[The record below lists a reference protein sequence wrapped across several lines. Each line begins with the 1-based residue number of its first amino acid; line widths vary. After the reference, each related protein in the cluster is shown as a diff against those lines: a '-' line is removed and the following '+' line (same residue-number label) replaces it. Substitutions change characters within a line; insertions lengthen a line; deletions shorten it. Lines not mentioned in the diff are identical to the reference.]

1 MESSHITETENTRQ
15 SKQIWRGIAPH
26 GRKSTPPPPS
36 FFTRGANNKFV
47 LKDIEG
53 HFHDLPLDEILH
65 RTSLDD
71 ARSSDESLGPS
82 VFTASPSYK
91 SSFAQ
96 TPITSLKSLYA
107 HSRLDSPS
115 LSGSSS
121 QQGNLIVP
129 QTRLPDP
136 VARRRDSGSVYSTE
150 DASIEARG
158 YTVVATQTSPRTSIL
173 KHNDITPTP
182 KVEID
187 SESQNLDE
195 YLRKYGQ
202 RKVTRHKWIM
212 TGFLVSVN
220 FMFIFAS
227 WWWPRYY
234 YVYIPFISFPL
245 VLNCIMI
252 ASIICFTLK
261 NLIVAEKIIEPDHV
275 ETLVMIMPCYNETL
289 EECTKSLDS
298 LVNQVGIGN
307 HKRGIMVICDGRVRG
322 PGMEKTTAQYL
333 KEDIFV
339 GKIHSEKISR
349 AYRAW
354 DGQAMDVDVSWGY
367 YKGVPFYCIIKEQN
381 QGKRDSL
388 IVVRS
393 FLYKFN
399 IRDTNPSTIFSSR
412 FLLSMTDWLT
422 QEVRVNEVDHLIGM
436 DADTVFQDKCIS
448 ELLKES
454 KYPNTVGVC
463 GYVAVDFS
471 GGNWNLWSIYQNA
484 EYTIAQGLRRLHQ
497 SIATKKVSCLP
508 GCCQLLKI
516 CDMTCGDKVLIE
528 QFGYY
533 PRPLDGMIKRIRAT
547 ASEDRNHICQLLTTF
562 PEAQTRQALRARAYT
577 DVPHSW
583 SVFLSQRRRWTL
595 GATSNDLLLFT
606 ARHCQW
612 WERILAFSNVLTWSL
627 NVFVIAS
634 IGCMIVAFMHQPWWI
649 IMAFAGIMI
658 IPFVYYIIMAI
669 WLPESM
675 LERFQYLFGLF
686 IFVVLGPFLN
696 IAVMVFAVFNMD
708 SFGWGK
714 TRKVVAETP
723 EEQAQEKQNIED
735 TGTGSNS
742 LQETSGSDRREEVAT
757 SVAVRKPAVVYVPP
771 ATQQM

>member
-1 MESSHITETENTRQ
+1 MAAFHVPETGTTKTTGTSVRSPTQQEK
-15 SKQIWRGIAPH
+15 SYPH
-26 GRKSTPPPPS
+26 LPS
-36 FFTRGANNKFV
+36 FFTKGSNNRYV
-47 LKDIEG
+47 LKDNEG
-53 HFHDLPLDEILH
+53 HFHDVTLGDILEK
-65 RTSLDD
+65 TSQDD
-71 ARSSDESLGPS
+71 ARSSDESIGPS
-82 VFTASPSYK
+82 LFTASLSYK

-96 TPITSLKSLYA
+96 TSVSQFSSNPPTKPS
-107 HSRLDSPS
+107 SPS
-115 LSGSSS
+115 PGESSH
-121 QQGNLIVP
+121 QRDLIIP
-129 QTRLPDP
+129 HPRLPDP
-136 VARRRDSGSVYSTE
+136 VARRRDSGSVYSVE
-150 DASIEARG
+150 DVSAHAVD
-158 YTVVATQTSPRTSIL
+158 YTATATQTSPRNSIL
-173 KHNDITPTP
+173 KDNAATAP

-202 RKVTRHKWIM
+202 RKVTRQKYIM
-212 TGFLVSVN
+212 TAFLISVN

-261 NLIVAEKIIEPDHV
+261 NLISAEKMTEPDHL
-275 ETLVMIMPCYNETL
+275 EDLIMIMPCYNETL

-298 LVNQVGIGN
+298 LVNQVGINN

-322 PGMEKTTAQYL
+322 PRMEKTTAQYL
-333 KEDIFV
+333 NEDIFV
-339 GKIHSEKISR
+339 EQLHREKITR

-354 DGQAMDVDVSWGY
+354 DGQAMDVEISWGY
-367 YKGVPFYCIIKEQN
+367 YKGIPFYCIVKEQN

-388 IVVRS
+388 IVIRS

-399 IRDTNPSTIFSSR
+399 IRNTNPTTIFSSQ

-422 QEVRVNEVDHLIGM
+422 QEVKVNQVDHLIGM
-436 DADTVFQDKCIS
+436 DADTVFDKACIS

-463 GYVAVDFS
+463 GYVAVDFKD
-471 GGNWNLWSIYQNA
+471 GNWNLWSIYQNA

-516 CDMTCGDKVLIE
+516 CDMTCGDKVLVE
-528 QFGYY
+528 LFGYY
-533 PRPLDGMIKRIRAT
+533 PRPLDGMITRIRAT

-595 GATSNDLLLFT
+595 GATSNDLLLTT

-612 WERILAFSNVLTWSL
+612 WERILAFSNVLTWCL

-658 IPFVYYIIMAI
+658 VPLIYYVIMAV
-669 WLPESM
+669 WLPQSK

-714 TRKVVAETP
+714 TRKVITETP
-723 EEQAQEKQNIED
+723 EDQVQEKQRLE
-735 TGTGSNS
+735 GSSSGPNS
-742 LQETSGSDRREEVAT
+742 PQLNSESSQADETTVGVTVRRPT
-757 SVAVRKPAVVYVPP
+757 VVYVPP
-771 ATQQM
+771 VAQLR

>member
-1 MESSHITETENTRQ
+1 MATFHVSEADTTKRTSPS
-15 SKQIWRGIAPH
+15 WRSPTQQE
-26 GRKSTPPPPS
+26 KSYPPLPS
-36 FFTRGANNKFV
+36 FFTKGSNNKYV
-47 LKDIEG
+47 HKDNEG
-53 HFHDLPLDEILH
+53 HFHDVSLGDILE
-65 RTSLDD
+65 RTSQDD
-71 ARSSDESLGPS
+71 ARSSDDSIDPSL
-82 VFTASPSYK
+82 FTSSLSYK

-96 TPITSLKSLYA
+96 TSVSQFSSNPPTKPN
-107 HSRLDSPS
+107 SPS
-115 LSGSSS
+115 LGESSR
-121 QQGNLIVP
+121 QRDLIIP
-129 QTRLPDP
+129 GPRLPDP
-136 VARRRDSGSVYSTE
+136 VARRRDSGSVSSVE
-150 DASIEARG
+150 DASVQAVD
-158 YTVVATQTSPRTSIL
+158 YTATATQTSPRNSIL
-173 KHNDITPTP
+173 KESTASAPR
-182 KVEID
+182 VEID

-202 RKVTRHKWIM
+202 RKVTRQKHIM
-212 TGFLVSVN
+212 TAFLISVN

-261 NLIVAEKIIEPDHV
+261 NLISAEKIIEPGHLED
-275 ETLVMIMPCYNETL
+275 LIMIMPCYNETL

-298 LVNQVGIGN
+298 LVDQVGIDN

-333 KEDIFV
+333 NEDIFV
-339 GKIHSEKISR
+339 EQLHREKITR

-354 DGQAMDVDVSWGY
+354 DGQAMDVEISWGY
-367 YKGVPFYCIIKEQN
+367 YKGVPFYCIVKEQN

-388 IVVRS
+388 IVIRS

-399 IRDTNPSTIFSSR
+399 IRNTNPTTIFSSQ

-422 QEVRVNEVDHLIGM
+422 QEVKVNQVDHLIGM
-436 DADTVFQDKCIS
+436 DADTVFDKVCIS

-463 GYVAVDFS
+463 GYVAVDFKD
-471 GGNWNLWSIYQNA
+471 GNWNLWSIYQNA

-516 CDMTCGDKVLIE
+516 CDMTCGDKVLVE
-528 QFGYY
+528 LFGYY
-533 PRPLDGMIKRIRAT
+533 PRPLDGMITRIRAT

-595 GATSNDLLLFT
+595 GATSNDLLLTT

-612 WERILAFSNVLTWSL
+612 WERILAFSNVLTWCL

-634 IGCMIVAFMHQPWWI
+634 IGCMIVTFMHQPWWI

-658 IPFVYYIIMAI
+658 VPLIYYVIMAV
-669 WLPESM
+669 WLPQSM
-675 LERFQYLFGLF
+675 LERFQYLLGLF

-714 TRKVVAETP
+714 TRKVIAETA
-723 EEQAQEKQNIED
+723 EDQVQEKQRLE
-735 TGTGSNS
+735 GSSSGSNS
-742 LQETSGSDRREEVAT
+742 PQLNSGNSQVDETAAGVTVRRPT
-757 SVAVRKPAVVYVPP
+757 VVYVPP
-771 ATQQM
+771 VTQLR

>member
-1 MESSHITETENTRQ
+1 MANLHVTEADTAKRTSTSWRSPAQQEKSH
-15 SKQIWRGIAPH
+15 
-26 GRKSTPPPPS
+26 PPLPS
-36 FFTRGANNKFV
+36 FFTKGSNNKYV
-47 LKDIEG
+47 LKDNDG
-53 HFHDLPLDEILH
+53 HFHDVSLGDILE
-65 RTSLDD
+65 RTSQDD
-71 ARSSDESLGPS
+71 ARSSDESIGPS
-82 VFTASPSYK
+82 LFTSSLSYK

-96 TPITSLKSLYA
+96 TSVSQFSSNPPTKPS
-107 HSRLDSPS
+107 SPS
-115 LSGSSS
+115 IGESSHQRDLVLPS
-121 QQGNLIVP
+121 P
-129 QTRLPDP
+129 RLPDP
-136 VARRRDSGSVYSTE
+136 VARRRDSESLYSVE
-150 DASIEARG
+150 DVSVQAID
-158 YTVVATQTSPRTSIL
+158 YTATATQTSPRNSIL
-173 KHNDITPTP
+173 KENAVSAP

-202 RKVTRHKWIM
+202 RKVTRQKHIM
-212 TGFLVSVN
+212 TAFLISVN

-261 NLIVAEKIIEPDHV
+261 NLISAEKIIEPDHL
-275 ETLVMIMPCYNETL
+275 EDLIMIMPCYNKTL

-298 LVNQVGIGN
+298 LVDQVSIDN
-307 HKRGIMVICDGRVRG
+307 HKRGIIVICDGRVRG

-333 KEDIFV
+333 NEDIFV
-339 GKIHSEKISR
+339 EQLHREKIAR

-354 DGQAMDVDVSWGY
+354 DGQAMDVEISWGY
-367 YKGVPFYCIIKEQN
+367 YKGVPFYCIVKEQN

-393 FLYKFN
+393 FLYKFK
-399 IRDTNPSTIFSSR
+399 IRNTNPTTIFSSQ

-422 QEVRVNEVDHLIGM
+422 QEVKVNQVDHLIGM
-436 DADTVFQDKCIS
+436 DADTIFDKVCIS

-463 GYVAVDFS
+463 GYVAVDFKD
-471 GGNWNLWSIYQNA
+471 GNWNLWSIYQNA

-516 CDMTCGDKVLIE
+516 CDMTCGDKVLVE
-528 QFGYY
+528 LFGYY
-533 PRPLDGMIKRIRAT
+533 PRPLDGMITRIRAT

-595 GATSNDLLLFT
+595 GATSNDLLLTT

-612 WERILAFSNVLTWSL
+612 WERILAFSNVLTWCL

-658 IPFVYYIIMAI
+658 VPLIYYVIMAV
-669 WLPESM
+669 WLPQSM

-714 TRKVVAETP
+714 TRKVITETP
-723 EEQAQEKQNIED
+723 EDQVQEKQRLE
-735 TGTGSNS
+735 GSSSGSNS
-742 LQETSGSDRREEVAT
+742 SQLNSGGSQVDETAAGVTVRRPT
-757 SVAVRKPAVVYVPP
+757 VVYVPP
-771 ATQQM
+771 VAQLR

>member
-1 MESSHITETENTRQ
+1 MEDSHIAEPVHTRKG
-15 SKQIWRGIAPH
+15 KQPWQGPVLDS
-26 GRKSTPPPPS
+26 GKSTPPPPS

-47 LKDIEG
+47 LKDIDG
-53 HFHDLPLDEILH
+53 HFHDLPLGEILQ
-65 RTSLDD
+65 RTSQDD

-96 TPITSLKSLYA
+96 TPITSLNSFYP
-107 HSRLDSPS
+107 HSKPSSPS

-121 QQGNLIVP
+121 HQGHLIVP
-129 QTRLPDP
+129 RTRLPDP
-136 VARRRDSGSVYSTE
+136 VARRRDSGSVYSIE
-150 DASIEARG
+150 DISIEAPR
-158 YTVVATQTSPRTSIL
+158 VAAATTQTSRRNSVL
-173 KHNDITPTP
+173 GHNATDPTP

-195 YLRKYGQ
+195 YLK
-202 RKVTRHKWIM
+202 
-212 TGFLVSVN
+212 N

-234 YVYIPFISFPL
+234 YIYIPFISFPL

-261 NLIVAEKIIEPDHV
+261 NLIIAEKIIEPDHV
-275 ETLVMIMPCYNETL
+275 ENLVMIMPCYNETL

-298 LVNQVGIGN
+298 LVNQVGIDH

-339 GKIHSEKISR
+339 EKLHSEKIRR

-399 IRDTNPSTIFSSR
+399 VRNTNPTTIFSSR
-412 FLLSMTDWLT
+412 FLFSMTDWLT
-422 QEVRVNEVDHLIGM
+422 QEVKINEVDHLIGM
-436 DADTVFQDKCIS
+436 DADTIFASNCIT

-612 WERILAFSNVLTWSL
+612 WERVLAFSNVLTWSL

-658 IPFVYYIIMAI
+658 VPLIYYVIMAV

-675 LERFQYLFGLF
+675 LERFQYLLGLF

-714 TRKVVAETP
+714 TRKVIAETP
-723 EEQAQEKQNIED
+723 EEQAQEKQMIGEPAS
-735 TGTGSNS
+735 GSNS
-742 LQETSGSDRREEVAT
+742 SQGNYGGDQREDLAT
-757 SVAVRKPAVVYVPP
+757 GVMVRKPAVVYVPP
-771 ATQQM
+771 TTQQL

>member
-1 MESSHITETENTRQ
+1 MATFHVSEADTTKRTSPS
-15 SKQIWRGIAPH
+15 WRSPTQQE
-26 GRKSTPPPPS
+26 KSYPPLPS
-36 FFTRGANNKFV
+36 FFTKGSNNKYV
-47 LKDIEG
+47 HKDNEG
-53 HFHDLPLDEILH
+53 HFHDVSLGDILEI
-65 RTSLDD
+65 TSQDD
-71 ARSSDESLGPS
+71 ARSSDDSIDPSL
-82 VFTASPSYK
+82 FTSSLSYK

-96 TPITSLKSLYA
+96 TSVSQFSSNPPTKPN
-107 HSRLDSPS
+107 SPS
-115 LSGSSS
+115 LGESSR
-121 QQGNLIVP
+121 QRDLIIP
-129 QTRLPDP
+129 GPRLPDP
-136 VARRRDSGSVYSTE
+136 VARRRDSGSVSSVE
-150 DASIEARG
+150 DASVQAVD
-158 YTVVATQTSPRTSIL
+158 YTATATQTSPRNSIL
-173 KHNDITPTP
+173 KESTASAPR
-182 KVEID
+182 VEID

-202 RKVTRHKWIM
+202 RKVTRQKHIM
-212 TGFLVSVN
+212 TAFLISVN

-261 NLIVAEKIIEPDHV
+261 NLISAEKIIEPGHLED
-275 ETLVMIMPCYNETL
+275 LIMIMPCYNETL

-298 LVNQVGIGN
+298 LVDQVGIDN

-333 KEDIFV
+333 NEDIFV
-339 GKIHSEKISR
+339 EQLHREKITR

-354 DGQAMDVDVSWGY
+354 DGQAMDVEISWGY
-367 YKGVPFYCIIKEQN
+367 YKGVPFYCIVKEQN

-388 IVVRS
+388 IVIRS

-399 IRDTNPSTIFSSR
+399 IRNTNPTTIFSSQ

-422 QEVRVNEVDHLIGM
+422 QEVKVNQVDHLIGM
-436 DADTVFQDKCIS
+436 DADTVFDKVCIS

-463 GYVAVDFS
+463 GYVAVDFKD
-471 GGNWNLWSIYQNA
+471 GNWNLWSIYQNA

-516 CDMTCGDKVLIE
+516 CDMTCGDKVLVE
-528 QFGYY
+528 LFGYY
-533 PRPLDGMIKRIRAT
+533 PRPLDGMITRIRAT

-595 GATSNDLLLFT
+595 GATSNDLLLTT

-612 WERILAFSNVLTWSL
+612 WERILAFSNVLTWCL

-658 IPFVYYIIMAI
+658 VPLIYYVIMAV
-669 WLPESM
+669 WLPQSM
-675 LERFQYLFGLF
+675 LERFQYLLGLF

-714 TRKVVAETP
+714 TRKVIAETA
-723 EEQAQEKQNIED
+723 EDQVQEKQRLE
-735 TGTGSNS
+735 GSSSGSNS
-742 LQETSGSDRREEVAT
+742 PQLNSGNSQVDETAAGVTVRRPT
-757 SVAVRKPAVVYVPP
+757 VVYVPP
-771 ATQQM
+771 VTQLR

>member
-1 MESSHITETENTRQ
+1 MATFHVPEADTTKRTSAS
-15 SKQIWRGIAPH
+15 WRSPTQQE
-26 GRKSTPPPPS
+26 KSYPPLPS
-36 FFTRGANNKFV
+36 FFTKGLNNKYV
-47 LKDIEG
+47 HKDNEG
-53 HFHDLPLDEILH
+53 HFHDVALGDILE
-65 RTSLDD
+65 RTSQDD
-71 ARSSDESLGPS
+71 ARSSDDSIDPSL
-82 VFTASPSYK
+82 FTSSLSYK

-96 TPITSLKSLYA
+96 TSVSQFSSNPPTKPN
-107 HSRLDSPS
+107 SPS
-115 LSGSSS
+115 LGEPSR
-121 QQGNLIVP
+121 QRDLIIP
-129 QTRLPDP
+129 GPRLPNP
-136 VARRRDSGSVYSTE
+136 VARRRDSGSVSSVE
-150 DASIEARG
+150 DASVQAVD
-158 YTVVATQTSPRTSIL
+158 YTATATATQTSPRNSIL
-173 KHNDITPTP
+173 KESTASAPS
-182 KVEID
+182 VEID

-202 RKVTRHKWIM
+202 RKVTRQKHTM
-212 TGFLVSVN
+212 TAFLISVN

-261 NLIVAEKIIEPDHV
+261 NLISAEKIIEPGHLED
-275 ETLVMIMPCYNETL
+275 LIMIMLCYNETL

-298 LVNQVGIGN
+298 LVDQVGIDN

-333 KEDIFV
+333 NEDIFV
-339 GKIHSEKISR
+339 EQLHREKITR

-354 DGQAMDVDVSWGY
+354 DGQAMDVEISWGY
-367 YKGVPFYCIIKEQN
+367 YKGVPFYCIVKEQN

-388 IVVRS
+388 IVIRS

-399 IRDTNPSTIFSSR
+399 IRNTNPTTIFSSQ

-422 QEVRVNEVDHLIGM
+422 QEVKVNQVDHLIGM
-436 DADTVFQDKCIS
+436 DADTVFDKVCIS

-463 GYVAVDFS
+463 GYVAVDFKD
-471 GGNWNLWSIYQNA
+471 GNWNLWSIYQNA

-516 CDMTCGDKVLIE
+516 CDMTCGDKVLVE
-528 QFGYY
+528 LFGYY
-533 PRPLDGMIKRIRAT
+533 PRPLDGMITRIRAT

-595 GATSNDLLLFT
+595 GATSNDLLLTT

-612 WERILAFSNVLTWSL
+612 WERILAFSNVLTWCL

-658 IPFVYYIIMAI
+658 VPLIYYVIMAV
-669 WLPESM
+669 WLPQSM
-675 LERFQYLFGLF
+675 LERFQYLLGLF

-714 TRKVVAETP
+714 TRKVIAETA
-723 EEQAQEKQNIED
+723 EDQVHEKQRLE
-735 TGTGSNS
+735 GSSSGSNS
-742 LQETSGSDRREEVAT
+742 PQLKSGNSRVDETAGGVTVRRPT
-757 SVAVRKPAVVYVPP
+757 VVYVPP
-771 ATQQM
+771 VTQLR

>member
-1 MESSHITETENTRQ
+1 MATFHVPEADTTKRTSAS
-15 SKQIWRGIAPH
+15 WRSPTQQE
-26 GRKSTPPPPS
+26 KSYPPLPS
-36 FFTRGANNKFV
+36 FFTKVSNNKYV
-47 LKDIEG
+47 HRDNEG
-53 HFHDLPLDEILH
+53 PFHDVSLGDILE
-65 RTSLDD
+65 RTSQDD
-71 ARSSDESLGPS
+71 ARSSDDSIDPSL
-82 VFTASPSYK
+82 FTSSLSYK

-96 TPITSLKSLYA
+96 TSVSQFSSNPPTKPN
-107 HSRLDSPS
+107 SPS
-115 LSGSSS
+115 LGESSR
-121 QQGNLIVP
+121 QRDLIIP
-129 QTRLPDP
+129 GPRLPYP
-136 VARRRDSGSVYSTE
+136 VARRRDSGSVSSVE
-150 DASIEARG
+150 DASVQAVD
-158 YTVVATQTSPRTSIL
+158 YTATATQTSPRNSIL
-173 KHNDITPTP
+173 KESTASAPR
-182 KVEID
+182 VEID

-202 RKVTRHKWIM
+202 RKVTRQKHIM
-212 TGFLVSVN
+212 TAFLISVN

-261 NLIVAEKIIEPDHV
+261 NLISAEKIIEPGHLED
-275 ETLVMIMPCYNETL
+275 LIMIMPCYNETL

-298 LVNQVGIGN
+298 LVDQVGIDN

-333 KEDIFV
+333 NEDIFV
-339 GKIHSEKISR
+339 EQIHREKITR

-354 DGQAMDVDVSWGY
+354 DGQAMDVEISWGY
-367 YKGVPFYCIIKEQN
+367 YKGIPFYCIVKEQN

-388 IVVRS
+388 IVIRS

-399 IRDTNPSTIFSSR
+399 IRNTNPMTIFSSQ

-422 QEVRVNEVDHLIGM
+422 QEVKVNQVDHLIGM
-436 DADTVFQDKCIS
+436 DADTIFDKVCIS

-463 GYVAVDFS
+463 GYVAVDFKD
-471 GGNWNLWSIYQNA
+471 GNWNLWSIYQNA

-516 CDMTCGDKVLIE
+516 CDMTCGDKVLVE
-528 QFGYY
+528 LFGYY
-533 PRPLDGMIKRIRAT
+533 PRPLDGMITRIRAT

-595 GATSNDLLLFT
+595 GATSNDLLLTT

-612 WERILAFSNVLTWSL
+612 WERILAFSNVLTWCL

-658 IPFVYYIIMAI
+658 VPLIYYVIMAV
-669 WLPESM
+669 WLPQSM
-675 LERFQYLFGLF
+675 LERFQYLLGLF

-714 TRKVVAETP
+714 TRKVIAETA
-723 EEQAQEKQNIED
+723 EDQVHEKQRLE
-735 TGTGSNS
+735 GSSSGSNS
-742 LQETSGSDRREEVAT
+742 PQLKSGNSRVDETAGGVTVRRPT
-757 SVAVRKPAVVYVPP
+757 VVYVPP
-771 ATQQM
+771 VTQLR

>member
-1 MESSHITETENTRQ
+1 MATFHVPEADTTKRTSAS
-15 SKQIWRGIAPH
+15 WRSPTQQE
-26 GRKSTPPPPS
+26 KSYPPLPS
-36 FFTRGANNKFV
+36 FFTKVSNNKYV
-47 LKDIEG
+47 HRDNEG
-53 HFHDLPLDEILH
+53 PFHDVSLGDILE
-65 RTSLDD
+65 RTSQDD
-71 ARSSDESLGPS
+71 ARSSDDSIDPSL
-82 VFTASPSYK
+82 FTSSLSYK

-96 TPITSLKSLYA
+96 TSVSQFSSNPPTKPN
-107 HSRLDSPS
+107 SPS
-115 LSGSSS
+115 LGESSR
-121 QQGNLIVP
+121 QRDLIIP
-129 QTRLPDP
+129 GPRLPYP
-136 VARRRDSGSVYSTE
+136 VARRRDSGSVSSVE
-150 DASIEARG
+150 DASVQAVD
-158 YTVVATQTSPRTSIL
+158 YTATATQTSPRNSIL
-173 KHNDITPTP
+173 KESTASAPR
-182 KVEID
+182 VEID

-202 RKVTRHKWIM
+202 RKVTRQKHIM
-212 TGFLVSVN
+212 TAFLISVN

-261 NLIVAEKIIEPDHV
+261 NLISAEKIIEPGHLED
-275 ETLVMIMPCYNETL
+275 LIMIMPCYNETL

-298 LVNQVGIGN
+298 LVDQVGIDN

-333 KEDIFV
+333 NEDIFV
-339 GKIHSEKISR
+339 EQLHREKITR

-354 DGQAMDVDVSWGY
+354 DGQAMDVEISWGY
-367 YKGVPFYCIIKEQN
+367 YKGIPFYCIVKEQN

-388 IVVRS
+388 IVIRS

-399 IRDTNPSTIFSSR
+399 IRNTNPTTIFSSQ

-422 QEVRVNEVDHLIGM
+422 QEVKVNQVDHLIGM
-436 DADTVFQDKCIS
+436 DADTIFDKVCIS

-463 GYVAVDFS
+463 GYVAVDFKD
-471 GGNWNLWSIYQNA
+471 GNWNLWSIYQNA

-516 CDMTCGDKVLIE
+516 CDMTCGDKVLVE
-528 QFGYY
+528 LFGYY
-533 PRPLDGMIKRIRAT
+533 PRPLDGMITRIRAT

-595 GATSNDLLLFT
+595 GATSNDLLLTT

-612 WERILAFSNVLTWSL
+612 WERILAFSNVLTWCL

-658 IPFVYYIIMAI
+658 VPLIYYVIMAV
-669 WLPESM
+669 WLPQSM
-675 LERFQYLFGLF
+675 LERFQYLLGLF

-714 TRKVVAETP
+714 TRKVIAETA
-723 EEQAQEKQNIED
+723 EDQVHEKQRLE
-735 TGTGSNS
+735 GSSSGSNS
-742 LQETSGSDRREEVAT
+742 PQLKSGNSRVDETAGGVTVRRPT
-757 SVAVRKPAVVYVPP
+757 VVYVPP
-771 ATQQM
+771 VTQLR

>member
-1 MESSHITETENTRQ
+1 MATFHVPEADTTKRTSAS
-15 SKQIWRGIAPH
+15 WRSPTQQE
-26 GRKSTPPPPS
+26 KSYPPLPS
-36 FFTRGANNKFV
+36 FSTKVSNNKYV
-47 LKDIEG
+47 HRDNEG
-53 HFHDLPLDEILH
+53 PFHDVSLGDILK
-65 RTSLDD
+65 RTSQDD
-71 ARSSDESLGPS
+71 ARSSDDSIDPSL
-82 VFTASPSYK
+82 FTSSLSYK

-96 TPITSLKSLYA
+96 TSVSQFSSNPPTKPN
-107 HSRLDSPS
+107 SPS
-115 LSGSSS
+115 LGESSR
-121 QQGNLIVP
+121 QRDLIIP
-129 QTRLPDP
+129 GPRLPYP
-136 VARRRDSGSVYSTE
+136 VARRRDSGSVSSVE
-150 DASIEARG
+150 DASVQAVD
-158 YTVVATQTSPRTSIL
+158 YTATATQTSPRNSIL
-173 KHNDITPTP
+173 EESTASAPR
-182 KVEID
+182 VEID

-202 RKVTRHKWIM
+202 RKVTRQKHIM
-212 TGFLVSVN
+212 TAFLISVN

-261 NLIVAEKIIEPDHV
+261 NLISAEKIIEPGHLED
-275 ETLVMIMPCYNETL
+275 LIMIMPCYNETL

-298 LVNQVGIGN
+298 LVDQVGIDN

-333 KEDIFV
+333 NEDIFV
-339 GKIHSEKISR
+339 EQLHREKITR

-354 DGQAMDVDVSWGY
+354 DGQAMDVEISWGY
-367 YKGVPFYCIIKEQN
+367 YKGIPFYCIVKEQN

-388 IVVRS
+388 IVIRS

-399 IRDTNPSTIFSSR
+399 IRNTNPTTIFSSQ

-422 QEVRVNEVDHLIGM
+422 QEVKVNQVDHLIGM
-436 DADTVFQDKCIS
+436 DADTIFDKVCIS

-463 GYVAVDFS
+463 GYVAVDFKD
-471 GGNWNLWSIYQNA
+471 GNWNLWSIYQNA

-516 CDMTCGDKVLIE
+516 CDMTCGDKVLVE
-528 QFGYY
+528 LFGYY
-533 PRPLDGMIKRIRAT
+533 PRPLDGMITRIRAT

-595 GATSNDLLLFT
+595 GATSNDLLLTT

-612 WERILAFSNVLTWSL
+612 WERILAFSNVLTWCL

-658 IPFVYYIIMAI
+658 VPLIYYVIIAV
-669 WLPESM
+669 WLPQSM
-675 LERFQYLFGLF
+675 LERFQYLLGLF

-714 TRKVVAETP
+714 TRKVIAETA
-723 EEQAQEKQNIED
+723 EDQVHEKQRLE
-735 TGTGSNS
+735 GSSSGSNS
-742 LQETSGSDRREEVAT
+742 PQLKSGNSRVDETAGGVTVRR
-757 SVAVRKPAVVYVPP
+757 PAVVYVPP
-771 ATQQM
+771 VTQLR

>member
-1 MESSHITETENTRQ
+1 MATFHVPEADTTKRTSAS
-15 SKQIWRGIAPH
+15 WRSPTQQE
-26 GRKSTPPPPS
+26 KSYPPLPS
-36 FFTRGANNKFV
+36 FSTKVSNNKYV
-47 LKDIEG
+47 HRDNEG
-53 HFHDLPLDEILH
+53 PFHDVSLGDILK
-65 RTSLDD
+65 RTSQDD
-71 ARSSDESLGPS
+71 ARSSDDSIDPSL
-82 VFTASPSYK
+82 FTSSLSYK

-96 TPITSLKSLYA
+96 TSVSQFSSNPPTKPN
-107 HSRLDSPS
+107 SPS
-115 LSGSSS
+115 LGESSR
-121 QQGNLIVP
+121 QRDLIIP
-129 QTRLPDP
+129 GPRLPYP
-136 VARRRDSGSVYSTE
+136 VARRRDSGSVSSVE
-150 DASIEARG
+150 DASVQAVD
-158 YTVVATQTSPRTSIL
+158 YTATATQTSPRNSIL
-173 KHNDITPTP
+173 EESTASAPR
-182 KVEID
+182 VEID

-202 RKVTRHKWIM
+202 RKVTRQKHIM
-212 TGFLVSVN
+212 TAFLISVN

-261 NLIVAEKIIEPDHV
+261 NLISAEKIIEPGHLED
-275 ETLVMIMPCYNETL
+275 LIMIMPCYNETL

-298 LVNQVGIGN
+298 LVDQVGIDN

-333 KEDIFV
+333 NEDIFV
-339 GKIHSEKISR
+339 EQLHREKITR

-354 DGQAMDVDVSWGY
+354 DGQAMDVEISWGY
-367 YKGVPFYCIIKEQN
+367 YKGIPFYCIVKEQN

-388 IVVRS
+388 IVIRS

-399 IRDTNPSTIFSSR
+399 IRNTNPTTIFSSQ

-422 QEVRVNEVDHLIGM
+422 QEVKVNQVDHLIGM
-436 DADTVFQDKCIS
+436 DADTIFDKVCIS

-463 GYVAVDFS
+463 GYVAVDFKD
-471 GGNWNLWSIYQNA
+471 GNWNLWSIYQNA

-516 CDMTCGDKVLIE
+516 CDMTCGDKVLVE
-528 QFGYY
+528 LFGYY
-533 PRPLDGMIKRIRAT
+533 PRPLDGMITRIRAT

-595 GATSNDLLLFT
+595 GATSNDLLLTT

-612 WERILAFSNVLTWSL
+612 WERILAFSNVLTWCL

-658 IPFVYYIIMAI
+658 VPLIYYVIIAV
-669 WLPESM
+669 WLPQSM
-675 LERFQYLFGLF
+675 LERFQYLLGLF

-714 TRKVVAETP
+714 TRKVIAETA
-723 EEQAQEKQNIED
+723 EDQVHEKQRLE
-735 TGTGSNS
+735 GSSSGSNS
-742 LQETSGSDRREEVAT
+742 PQLKSGNSRVDETAGGVTVRRPT
-757 SVAVRKPAVVYVPP
+757 VVYVPP
-771 ATQQM
+771 VTQLR

>member
-1 MESSHITETENTRQ
+1 MATFHVPEADTTKRTSAS
-15 SKQIWRGIAPH
+15 WRSPTQQE
-26 GRKSTPPPPS
+26 KSYPPLPS
-36 FFTRGANNKFV
+36 FFTKVSNNKYV
-47 LKDIEG
+47 HRDNEG
-53 HFHDLPLDEILH
+53 PFHDVSLGDILE
-65 RTSLDD
+65 RTSQDD
-71 ARSSDESLGPS
+71 ARSSEDSIDPSL
-82 VFTASPSYK
+82 FTSSLSYK

-96 TPITSLKSLYA
+96 TSVSQFSSNPPTKPN
-107 HSRLDSPS
+107 SPS
-115 LSGSSS
+115 LGESSR
-121 QQGNLIVP
+121 QRDLIIP
-129 QTRLPDP
+129 GPRLPYP
-136 VARRRDSGSVYSTE
+136 VARRRDSGSVSSVE
-150 DASIEARG
+150 DASVQAVD
-158 YTVVATQTSPRTSIL
+158 YTATATQTSPRNSIL
-173 KHNDITPTP
+173 EESTASAPR
-182 KVEID
+182 VEID

-202 RKVTRHKWIM
+202 RKVTRQKHIM
-212 TGFLVSVN
+212 TAFLISVN

-261 NLIVAEKIIEPDHV
+261 NLISAEKIIEPGHLED
-275 ETLVMIMPCYNETL
+275 LIMIMPCYNETL

-298 LVNQVGIGN
+298 LVDQVGIDN

-333 KEDIFV
+333 NEDIFV
-339 GKIHSEKISR
+339 EQLHREKITR

-354 DGQAMDVDVSWGY
+354 DGQAMDVEISWGY
-367 YKGVPFYCIIKEQN
+367 YKGIPFYCIVKEQN

-388 IVVRS
+388 IVIRS

-399 IRDTNPSTIFSSR
+399 IRNTNPTTIFSSQ

-422 QEVRVNEVDHLIGM
+422 QEVKVNQVDHLIGM
-436 DADTVFQDKCIS
+436 DADTIFDKVCIS

-463 GYVAVDFS
+463 GYVAVDFKD
-471 GGNWNLWSIYQNA
+471 GNWNLWSIYQNA

-516 CDMTCGDKVLIE
+516 CDMTCGDKVLVE
-528 QFGYY
+528 LFGYY
-533 PRPLDGMIKRIRAT
+533 PRPLDGMITRIRAT

-595 GATSNDLLLFT
+595 GATSNDLLLTT

-612 WERILAFSNVLTWSL
+612 WERILAFSNVLTWCL

-658 IPFVYYIIMAI
+658 VPLIYYVIIAV
-669 WLPESM
+669 WLPQSM
-675 LERFQYLFGLF
+675 LERFQYLLGLF

-714 TRKVVAETP
+714 TRKVIAETA
-723 EEQAQEKQNIED
+723 EDQVHEKQRLE
-735 TGTGSNS
+735 GSSSGSNS
-742 LQETSGSDRREEVAT
+742 PQLKSGNSRVDETAGGVTVRRPT
-757 SVAVRKPAVVYVPP
+757 VVYVPP
-771 ATQQM
+771 VTQLR

>member
-1 MESSHITETENTRQ
+1 MATFHVSEADTTKRTSPS
-15 SKQIWRGIAPH
+15 WRSPTQQE
-26 GRKSTPPPPS
+26 KSYPPLPS
-36 FFTRGANNKFV
+36 FFTKGSNNKYV
-47 LKDIEG
+47 HKDNEG
-53 HFHDLPLDEILH
+53 HFHDVSLGDILE
-65 RTSLDD
+65 RTSQDD
-71 ARSSDESLGPS
+71 ARSSDDSIDPSL
-82 VFTASPSYK
+82 FTSSLSYK

-96 TPITSLKSLYA
+96 TSVSQFSSNPPTKPN
-107 HSRLDSPS
+107 SPS
-115 LSGSSS
+115 LGESSR
-121 QQGNLIVP
+121 QRDLIIP
-129 QTRLPDP
+129 GPRLPDP
-136 VARRRDSGSVYSTE
+136 VARRRDSGSVSSVE
-150 DASIEARG
+150 DASVQAVD
-158 YTVVATQTSPRTSIL
+158 YTATATQTSPRNSIL
-173 KHNDITPTP
+173 KESTASAPR
-182 KVEID
+182 VEID

-202 RKVTRHKWIM
+202 RKVTRQKHIM
-212 TGFLVSVN
+212 TAFLISVN

-245 VLNCIMI
+245 ILNCIMI

-261 NLIVAEKIIEPDHV
+261 NLISAEKIIEPGHLED
-275 ETLVMIMPCYNETL
+275 LIMIMPCYNETL

-298 LVNQVGIGN
+298 LVDQVGIDN

-333 KEDIFV
+333 NEDIFV
-339 GKIHSEKISR
+339 EQLHREKITR

-354 DGQAMDVDVSWGY
+354 DGQAMDVEISWGY
-367 YKGVPFYCIIKEQN
+367 YKGVPFYCIVKEQN

-388 IVVRS
+388 IVIRS

-399 IRDTNPSTIFSSR
+399 IRNTNPTTIFSSQ

-422 QEVRVNEVDHLIGM
+422 QEVKVNQVDHLIGM
-436 DADTVFQDKCIS
+436 DADTVFDKVCIS

-463 GYVAVDFS
+463 GYVAVDFKD
-471 GGNWNLWSIYQNA
+471 GNWNLWSIYQNA

-516 CDMTCGDKVLIE
+516 CDMTCGDKVLVE
-528 QFGYY
+528 LFGYY
-533 PRPLDGMIKRIRAT
+533 PRPLDGMITRIRAT

-595 GATSNDLLLFT
+595 GATSNDLLLTT

-612 WERILAFSNVLTWSL
+612 WERILAFSNVLTWCL

-658 IPFVYYIIMAI
+658 VPLIYYVIMAV
-669 WLPESM
+669 WLPQSM
-675 LERFQYLFGLF
+675 LERFQYLLGLF

-714 TRKVVAETP
+714 TRKVIAETA
-723 EEQAQEKQNIED
+723 EDQVQEKQRLE
-735 TGTGSNS
+735 GSSSGSNS
-742 LQETSGSDRREEVAT
+742 PQLNSGNSQVDETAAGVTVRRPT
-757 SVAVRKPAVVYVPP
+757 VVYVPP
-771 ATQQM
+771 VTQLR

>member
-1 MESSHITETENTRQ
+1 MANLHVTEADTAKRT
-15 SKQIWRGIAPH
+15 STSWRSPTQQE
-26 GRKSTPPPPS
+26 KSYPPLPS
-36 FFTRGANNKFV
+36 FFTKGSNNKYV
-47 LKDIEG
+47 LKDNDG
-53 HFHDLPLDEILH
+53 HFHDVSLGDILE
-65 RTSLDD
+65 RTSQDD
-71 ARSSDESLGPS
+71 ARSSDESIGPS
-82 VFTASPSYK
+82 LFTSSLSYK

-96 TPITSLKSLYA
+96 TSVSQFSSNPPTKPS
-107 HSRLDSPS
+107 SPS
-115 LSGSSS
+115 LVESSH
-121 QQGNLIVP
+121 QRDLVLP
-129 QTRLPDP
+129 RPRLPDP
-136 VARRRDSGSVYSTE
+136 VARRRDSGSVYSVE
-150 DASIEARG
+150 DVSVQAVD
-158 YTVVATQTSPRTSIL
+158 YTATATQTSPRNSIL
-173 KHNDITPTP
+173 KEIAAPAP
-182 KVEID
+182 KIEID
-187 SESQNLDE
+187 SEFQNLDE

-202 RKVTRHKWIM
+202 RKVTRQKHIM
-212 TGFLVSVN
+212 TAFLISVN
-220 FMFIFAS
+220 FIFIFAS

-261 NLIVAEKIIEPDHV
+261 NLISAEKIIEPDHL
-275 ETLVMIMPCYNETL
+275 EDLIMIMPCYNETL

-298 LVNQVGIGN
+298 LVDQVGIDN

-333 KEDIFV
+333 NEDIFV
-339 GKIHSEKISR
+339 EQRHREKIAR

-354 DGQAMDVDVSWGY
+354 DGQAMDVEISWGY
-367 YKGVPFYCIIKEQN
+367 YKGVPFYCIVKEQN

-399 IRDTNPSTIFSSR
+399 IRNTNPTTIFSSQ

-422 QEVRVNEVDHLIGM
+422 QEVKVNQVDHLIGM
-436 DADTVFQDKCIS
+436 DADTIFDKVCIS

-463 GYVAVDFS
+463 GYVAVDFKD
-471 GGNWNLWSIYQNA
+471 GNWNLWSIYQNA

-516 CDMTCGDKVLIE
+516 CDMTCGDKVLVE
-528 QFGYY
+528 LFGYY
-533 PRPLDGMIKRIRAT
+533 PRPLDGMITRIRAT

-595 GATSNDLLLFT
+595 GATSNDLLLTT

-612 WERILAFSNVLTWSL
+612 WERILAFSNVLTWCL

-658 IPFVYYIIMAI
+658 VPLIYYVIMAV
-669 WLPESM
+669 WLPQSM

-714 TRKVVAETP
+714 TRKVITETP
-723 EEQAQEKQNIED
+723 EDQVQEKQRLE
-735 TGTGSNS
+735 GSSSGSNS
-742 LQETSGSDRREEVAT
+742 PQLNSGGSQVDETAAGVTAPRPT
-757 SVAVRKPAVVYVPP
+757 VVYVPP
-771 ATQQM
+771 IAQLR

>member
-1 MESSHITETENTRQ
+1 MAAFHVTEAGTTKTTGAYVRSPTQQE
-15 SKQIWRGIAPH
+15 
-26 GRKSTPPPPS
+26 KSYPPLPS
-36 FFTRGANNKFV
+36 FFTKGSNNRYV
-47 LKDIEG
+47 LKDNEG
-53 HFHDLPLDEILH
+53 HFHDVTLGDILE
-65 RTSLDD
+65 RTSQDD
-71 ARSSDESLGPS
+71 ARSSDESIGPS
-82 VFTASPSYK
+82 LFTSSLSYK

-96 TPITSLKSLYA
+96 TSVSQFSSNPPTKPS
-107 HSRLDSPS
+107 SPS
-115 LSGSSS
+115 PGDYSH
-121 QQGNLIVP
+121 QRDLIIP
-129 QTRLPDP
+129 RPRLPDP
-136 VARRRDSGSVYSTE
+136 VARRRDSGSVYSVE
-150 DASIEARG
+150 DAPVQAVD
-158 YTVVATQTSPRTSIL
+158 YTATATKTSRRNSNLNENAAPA
-173 KHNDITPTP
+173 P

-195 YLRKYGQ
+195 YLRKHGQ
-202 RKVTRHKWIM
+202 RKVTRQKYIM
-212 TGFLVSVN
+212 TAFLISVN

-261 NLIVAEKIIEPDHV
+261 NLISAEKMIEPDHP
-275 ETLVMIMPCYNETL
+275 EDLIMIMPCYNETL
-289 EECTKSLDS
+289 EECSKSLDS
-298 LVNQVGIGN
+298 LVDQVGIDN

-333 KEDIFV
+333 NEDIFV
-339 GKIHSEKISR
+339 EQLHREKITR

-354 DGQAMDVDVSWGY
+354 DGQAMDVEISWGY
-367 YKGVPFYCIIKEQN
+367 YKGVPFYCIVKEQN

-388 IVVRS
+388 IVIRS

-399 IRDTNPSTIFSSR
+399 IRNTNPTTIFSSQ

-422 QEVRVNEVDHLIGM
+422 QEVKVNQVDHLIGM
-436 DADTVFQDKCIS
+436 DADTVFDKVCIS

-463 GYVAVDFS
+463 GYVAVDFKD
-471 GGNWNLWSIYQNA
+471 GNWNLWSIYQNA

-516 CDMTCGDKVLIE
+516 CDMTCGDKVLVE
-528 QFGYY
+528 LFGYY
-533 PRPLDGMIKRIRAT
+533 PRPLDGMITRIRAT

-583 SVFLSQRRRWTL
+583 GVFLSQRRRWTL
-595 GATSNDLLLFT
+595 GATSNDLLLTT

-612 WERILAFSNVLTWSL
+612 WERILAFSNVLTWCL

-658 IPFVYYIIMAI
+658 VPLIYYVIMAV
-669 WLPESM
+669 WLPQSM

-696 IAVMVFAVFNMD
+696 IAVMVFAVLNMD

-714 TRKVVAETP
+714 TRKVITETP
-723 EEQAQEKQNIED
+723 EDQVQEKQRLE
-735 TGTGSNS
+735 GSSSGSNS
-742 LQETSGSDRREEVAT
+742 PQLNSESSQADETAAGVTVRRPT
-757 SVAVRKPAVVYVPP
+757 VVYVPP
-771 ATQQM
+771 VAQLR

>member
-1 MESSHITETENTRQ
+1 MATFHVSEADTTKRTSPS
-15 SKQIWRGIAPH
+15 WRSPTQQE
-26 GRKSTPPPPS
+26 KSYPPLPS
-36 FFTRGANNKFV
+36 FFTKGSNNKYV
-47 LKDIEG
+47 HKDNEG
-53 HFHDLPLDEILH
+53 HFHDVSLGDILE
-65 RTSLDD
+65 RTSQDD
-71 ARSSDESLGPS
+71 ARSSDDSIDPSL
-82 VFTASPSYK
+82 FTSSLSYK

-96 TPITSLKSLYA
+96 TSVSQFSSNPPTKPN
-107 HSRLDSPS
+107 SPS
-115 LSGSSS
+115 LGESSR
-121 QQGNLIVP
+121 QRDLIIP
-129 QTRLPDP
+129 GPRLPDP
-136 VARRRDSGSVYSTE
+136 VARRRDSGSVSSVE
-150 DASIEARG
+150 DASVQAVD
-158 YTVVATQTSPRTSIL
+158 YTATATQTSPRNSIL
-173 KHNDITPTP
+173 KESTASAPR
-182 KVEID
+182 VEID

-202 RKVTRHKWIM
+202 RKVTRQKHIM
-212 TGFLVSVN
+212 TAFLISVN

-261 NLIVAEKIIEPDHV
+261 NLISAEKIIEPGHLED
-275 ETLVMIMPCYNETL
+275 LIMIMPCYNETL

-298 LVNQVGIGN
+298 LVDQVGIDN

-333 KEDIFV
+333 NEDIFV
-339 GKIHSEKISR
+339 EQLHREKVTR

-354 DGQAMDVDVSWGY
+354 DGQAMDVEISWGY
-367 YKGVPFYCIIKEQN
+367 YKGVPFYCIVKEQN

-388 IVVRS
+388 IVIRS

-399 IRDTNPSTIFSSR
+399 IRNTNPTTIFSSQ

-422 QEVRVNEVDHLIGM
+422 QEVKVNQVDHLIGM
-436 DADTVFQDKCIS
+436 DADTVFDKVCIS

-463 GYVAVDFS
+463 GYVAVDFKD
-471 GGNWNLWSIYQNA
+471 GNWNLWSIYQNA

-516 CDMTCGDKVLIE
+516 CDMTCGDKVLVE
-528 QFGYY
+528 LFGYY
-533 PRPLDGMIKRIRAT
+533 PRPLDGMITRIRAT

-595 GATSNDLLLFT
+595 GATSNDLLLTT

-612 WERILAFSNVLTWSL
+612 WERILAFSNVLTWCL

-658 IPFVYYIIMAI
+658 VPLIYYVIMAV
-669 WLPESM
+669 WLPQSM
-675 LERFQYLFGLF
+675 LERFQYLLGLF

-714 TRKVVAETP
+714 TRKVIAETA
-723 EEQAQEKQNIED
+723 EDQVQEKQRLE
-735 TGTGSNS
+735 GSSSGSNS
-742 LQETSGSDRREEVAT
+742 PQLNSGNSQVDETAAGVTVRRPT
-757 SVAVRKPAVVYVPP
+757 VVYVPP
-771 ATQQM
+771 VTQLR

>member
-1 MESSHITETENTRQ
+1 M
-15 SKQIWRGIAPH
+15 
-26 GRKSTPPPPS
+26 
-36 FFTRGANNKFV
+36 KFYV
-47 LKDIEG
+47 YL
-53 HFHDLPLDEILH
+53 
-65 RTSLDD
+65 
-71 ARSSDESLGPS
+71 
-82 VFTASPSYK
+82 
-91 SSFAQ
+91 
-96 TPITSLKSLYA
+96 
-107 HSRLDSPS
+107 RL
-115 LSGSSS
+115 L
-121 QQGNLIVP
+121 
-129 QTRLPDP
+129 
-136 VARRRDSGSVYSTE
+136 
-150 DASIEARG
+150 
-158 YTVVATQTSPRTSIL
+158 VVASLLLCLHPIHL
-173 KHNDITPTP
+173 I
-182 KVEID
+182 
-187 SESQNLDE
+187 
-195 YLRKYGQ
+195 
-202 RKVTRHKWIM
+202 
-212 TGFLVSVN
+212 
-220 FMFIFAS
+220 
-227 WWWPRYY
+227 
-234 YVYIPFISFPL
+234 PL

-261 NLIVAEKIIEPDHV
+261 NLIFAEKIIEPDHLEDLIMV
-275 ETLVMIMPCYNETL
+275 MPCYNETL
-289 EECTKSLDS
+289 EECTKSLNS
-298 LVNQVGIGN
+298 LVDQVGIDN

-333 KEDIFV
+333 NEDIFV
-339 GKIHSEKISR
+339 EQLHREKIAR

-354 DGQAMDVDVSWGY
+354 DGQAMDVEISWGY
-367 YKGVPFYCIIKEQN
+367 YKGVPFYCIVKEQN

-388 IVVRS
+388 IVIRS

-399 IRDTNPSTIFSSR
+399 IRNTNPTTIFSSQ

-422 QEVRVNEVDHLIGM
+422 QEVKVNQVDHLIGM
-436 DADTVFQDKCIS
+436 DADTIFDKVCIS

-463 GYVAVDFS
+463 GYVAVDFKD
-471 GGNWNLWSIYQNA
+471 GNWNLWSIYQNA

-516 CDMTCGDKVLIE
+516 CDMTCGDKVLVE
-528 QFGYY
+528 LFGYY
-533 PRPLDGMIKRIRAT
+533 PRPLDGMITRIRAT

-595 GATSNDLLLFT
+595 GATSNDLLLTT

-612 WERILAFSNVLTWSL
+612 WERILAFSNVLTWCL

-634 IGCMIVAFMHQPWWI
+634 IGCMIVAFMYQPWWI

-658 IPFVYYIIMAI
+658 VPLIYYVIMAV
-669 WLPESM
+669 WLPQSM

-714 TRKVVAETP
+714 TRKVIAETP
-723 EEQAQEKQNIED
+723 DDQVQEKQRLED
-735 TGTGSNS
+735 
-742 LQETSGSDRREEVAT
+742 SGSGSASPQLNSRSNQVDETAAGVTVRRPT
-757 SVAVRKPAVVYVPP
+757 VVYVPP
-771 ATQQM
+771 IAQHR

>member
-1 MESSHITETENTRQ
+1 MANLHVSEADTAKRTSNS
-15 SKQIWRGIAPH
+15 WRSPTH
-26 GRKSTPPPPS
+26 QEKNCPPLHS
-36 FFTRGANNKFV
+36 FFTKGSNNKYV
-47 LKDIEG
+47 LKDNDG
-53 HFHDLPLDEILH
+53 HFHDASLGDILE
-65 RTSLDD
+65 RTSQDD
-71 ARSSDESLGPS
+71 ARSSDESIGPS
-82 VFTASPSYK
+82 LFTSSLSYK

-96 TPITSLKSLYA
+96 ASISQSSSNLPTKPS
-107 HSRLDSPS
+107 SPS
-115 LSGSSS
+115 LGESSH
-121 QQGNLIVP
+121 QRDLIIP
-129 QTRLPDP
+129 RPRLPEP
-136 VARRRDSGSVYSTE
+136 VARRRDSGSVYSVE
-150 DASIEARG
+150 DVSVQAVD
-158 YTVVATQTSPRTSIL
+158 YTATATQTSPRNSIL
-173 KHNDITPTP
+173 KDNAAPAP

-202 RKVTRHKWIM
+202 RKVTRQKHIM
-212 TGFLVSVN
+212 TAFLISVN

-245 VLNCIMI
+245 VLNCVMI

-261 NLIVAEKIIEPDHV
+261 NLIFAEKIVEPDHLEDLIMV
-275 ETLVMIMPCYNETL
+275 MPCYNETL

-298 LVNQVGIGN
+298 LVDQVGIDN

-333 KEDIFV
+333 NEDIFV
-339 GKIHSEKISR
+339 EQLHREKIAR
-349 AYRAW
+349 AYRAG
-354 DGQAMDVDVSWGY
+354 DGQAMDVEISWGY
-367 YKGVPFYCIIKEQN
+367 YKGVPFYCIVKEQN

-388 IVVRS
+388 IVIRS

-399 IRDTNPSTIFSSR
+399 IRNTNPTTIFSSQ

-422 QEVRVNEVDHLIGM
+422 QEVKVNQVDHLIGM
-436 DADTVFQDKCIS
+436 DADTIFDKVCIS

-463 GYVAVDFS
+463 GYVAVDFKD
-471 GGNWNLWSIYQNA
+471 GNWNLWSIYQNA

-516 CDMTCGDKVLIE
+516 CDMTCGDKVLVE
-528 QFGYY
+528 LFGYY
-533 PRPLDGMIKRIRAT
+533 PRPLDGMITRIRAT

-595 GATSNDLLLFT
+595 GATSNDLLLTT

-612 WERILAFSNVLTWSL
+612 WERILAFSNVLTWCL

-649 IMAFAGIMI
+649 ILAFAGIMI
-658 IPFVYYIIMAI
+658 VPLIYYVIMAV
-669 WLPESM
+669 WLPQSM
-675 LERFQYLFGLF
+675 LERFQYLLGLF

-714 TRKVVAETP
+714 TRKVIAETP
-723 EEQAQEKQNIED
+723 DDQVQEKQRLED
-735 TGTGSNS
+735 
-742 LQETSGSDRREEVAT
+742 SGSGSASPQLNSRSNQVDETAAGVTVRRPT
-757 SVAVRKPAVVYVPP
+757 VVYVPP
-771 ATQQM
+771 IAQHR

>member
-1 MESSHITETENTRQ
+1 MDTVRIEEHDTVRKTNYS
-15 SKQIWRGIAPH
+15 WRRPVEQ
-26 GRKSTPPPPS
+26 KEKDYPPLPS
-36 FFTRGANNKFV
+36 FFTKTANNKLF
-47 LKDIEG
+47 LKDVEEQ
-53 HFHDLPLDEILH
+53 FHDVPLSDILQ
-65 RTSLDD
+65 RTSQDE
-71 ARSSDESLGPS
+71 ARSSAESSGPS
-82 VFTASPSYK
+82 VFTSSHSYK
-91 SSFAQ
+91 SSFA
-96 TPITSLKSLYA
+96 PTSIN
-107 HSRLDSPS
+107 SPVSIYQPAKPNS
-115 LSGSSS
+115 LSPTQSS
-121 QQGNLIVP
+121 QQKDLIVP
-129 QTRLPDP
+129 HPRLPDP
-136 VARRRDSGSVYSTE
+136 VARRRDSGSVYSVE
-150 DASIEARG
+150 DISVPTATYAA
-158 YTVVATQTSPRTSIL
+158 TATQTSPRNSVLRET
-173 KHNDITPTP
+173 TPVP
-182 KVEID
+182 KIEID

-202 RKVTRHKWIM
+202 RKVARQKYIM
-212 TGFLVSVN
+212 TGFLIAVN

-234 YVYIPFISFPL
+234 FIYLPFISFPL

-261 NLIVAEKIIEPDHV
+261 NLILREKIIEPEHL
-275 ETLVMIMPCYNETL
+275 ENLVMIMPCYNETL

-298 LVNQVGIGN
+298 LVHQIGIDD
-307 HKRGIMVICDGRVRG
+307 HKKGIMVICDGRVRG
-322 PGMEKTTAQYL
+322 PGMEKSTAQYL
-333 KEDIFV
+333 NEDIFV
-339 GKIHSEKISR
+339 EQLHREKIKR

-354 DGQAMDVDVSWGY
+354 DGQAMDVEISWGY
-367 YKGVPFYCIIKEQN
+367 YKGVPFYCIVKEQN

-388 IVVRS
+388 IVIRS

-399 IRDTNPSTIFSSR
+399 IRNTNPTTIFSPR
-412 FLLSMTDWLT
+412 FMLSMSDWLS
-422 QEVRVNEVDHLIGM
+422 QEVRVNHVDHLIGM
-436 DADTVFQDKCIS
+436 DADTVFDENCIS

-463 GYVAVDFS
+463 GYVAVDFKD
-471 GGNWNLWSIYQNA
+471 GNWNLWSIYQNA

-533 PRPLDGMIKRIRAT
+533 PRPLDGMITRIRAT

-595 GATSNDLLLFT
+595 GATSNDLLLTT

-612 WERILAFSNVLTWSL
+612 WERILAFSNVLTWCL

-634 IGCMIVAFMHQPWWI
+634 IGCMIVAFMHQPYWI
-649 IMAFAGIMI
+649 ILAFAGVMLIPLIYYVIMS
-658 IPFVYYIIMAI
+658 I
-669 WLPESM
+669 WLPQSM
-675 LERFQYLFGLF
+675 LERFQYLLGLS

-714 TRKVVAETP
+714 TRKVIAETP
-723 EEQAQEKQNIED
+723 EEQVREKQKIED
-735 TGTGSNS
+735 TG
-742 LQETSGSDRREEVAT
+742 SGSASTQGNGSRDEEVAT
-757 SVAVRKPAVVYVPP
+757 GVMVRRPTLVYVPP
-771 ATQQM
+771 TTQTSGV

>member
-1 MESSHITETENTRQ
+1 MVTLRAPEAEATKKASTS
-15 SKQIWRGIAPH
+15 WRSPPQQE
-26 GRKSTPPPPS
+26 KSYPPLPS
-36 FFTRGANNKFV
+36 FFTEGSNNKFV
-47 LKDIEG
+47 LKDNDG
-53 HFHDLPLDEILH
+53 RFHDVSLGDILE
-65 RTSLDD
+65 RTSQDD
-71 ARSSDESLGPS
+71 ERSSDESTGPS
-82 VFTASPSYK
+82 LFTSSLSYK

-96 TPITSLKSLYA
+96 TPISPFSSNPPTKPS
-107 HSRLDSPS
+107 SPS
-115 LSGSSS
+115 LGESFH
-121 QQGNLIVP
+121 QRDLILP
-129 QTRLPDP
+129 RPRLPEP
-136 VARRRDSGSVYSTE
+136 VARQRESGSVNSVE
-150 DASIEARG
+150 DVSAQTLD
-158 YTVVATQTSPRTSIL
+158 YTATATQTSPRNSVLRDTAP
-173 KHNDITPTP
+173 HAP

-202 RKVTRHKWIM
+202 RKVTRQKYIM
-212 TGFLVSVN
+212 TGFLVAVN

-261 NLIVAEKIIEPDHV
+261 NLISAENIIEPDHLENFIMV
-275 ETLVMIMPCYNETL
+275 MPCYNETL

-298 LVNQVGIGN
+298 LVDQVGIDN

-333 KEDIFV
+333 NEDIFV
-339 GKIHSEKISR
+339 DQLRREKIAR

-354 DGQAMDVDVSWGY
+354 DGQAMDVEISCGY
-367 YKGVPFYCIIKEQN
+367 YKGVPFYCIVKEQN

-388 IVVRS
+388 IVIRS

-399 IRDTNPSTIFSSR
+399 VRNTNPFTIFSSR
-412 FLLSMTDWLT
+412 FLLSMSNWLT
-422 QEVRVNEVDHLIGM
+422 QEVKVDYVEHLIGM
-436 DADTVFQDKCIS
+436 DADTVFDKVCIS

-463 GYVAVDFS
+463 GYVAVDFKD
-471 GGNWNLWSIYQNA
+471 GNWNLWSIYQNA
-484 EYTIAQGLRRLHQ
+484 EYSIAQGLRRLHQ

-528 QFGYY
+528 LFGYY
-533 PRPLDGMIKRIRAT
+533 HRPLDGMITRIRAT

-595 GATSNDLLLFT
+595 GATSNDLLLTT

-612 WERILAFSNVLTWSL
+612 WERVLAFSNVLTWCL

-658 IPFVYYIIMAI
+658 VPLIYYVIMAV
-669 WLPESM
+669 WLPQSM

-714 TRKVVAETP
+714 TRKVIAETT
-723 EEQAQEKQNIED
+723 EDQVQEKQKLD
-735 TGTGSNS
+735 D
-742 LQETSGSDRREEVAT
+742 SGSGSTPTQLSNGSDEVDEIPAGVT
-757 SVAVRKPAVVYVPP
+757 VRKPAVVYVPP
-771 ATQQM
+771 IIQHQ

>member
-1 MESSHITETENTRQ
+1 MANLHVTEADTAKRTSTSWRSPAQQEKSH
-15 SKQIWRGIAPH
+15 
-26 GRKSTPPPPS
+26 PPLPS
-36 FFTRGANNKFV
+36 FFTKGSNNKYV
-47 LKDIEG
+47 LKDNDG
-53 HFHDLPLDEILH
+53 HFHDVSLGDILE
-65 RTSLDD
+65 RTSQDD
-71 ARSSDESLGPS
+71 ARSSDESIGPS
-82 VFTASPSYK
+82 LFTSSLSYK

-96 TPITSLKSLYA
+96 TSVSQFSSNPPTKPS
-107 HSRLDSPS
+107 SPS
-115 LSGSSS
+115 IGESSHQRDLVLPS
-121 QQGNLIVP
+121 P
-129 QTRLPDP
+129 RLPDP
-136 VARRRDSGSVYSTE
+136 VARRRDSESLYSVE
-150 DASIEARG
+150 DVSVQAID
-158 YTVVATQTSPRTSIL
+158 YTATATQTSPRNSIL
-173 KHNDITPTP
+173 KENAVSAP

-202 RKVTRHKWIM
+202 RKVTRQKHIM
-212 TGFLVSVN
+212 TAFLISVN

-261 NLIVAEKIIEPDHV
+261 NLISAEKIIEPDHL
-275 ETLVMIMPCYNETL
+275 EDLIMIMPCYNETL

-298 LVNQVGIGN
+298 LVDQVSIDN
-307 HKRGIMVICDGRVRG
+307 HKRGIIVICDGRVRG

-333 KEDIFV
+333 NEDIFV
-339 GKIHSEKISR
+339 EQLHREKIAR

-354 DGQAMDVDVSWGY
+354 DGQAMDVEISWGY
-367 YKGVPFYCIIKEQN
+367 YKGVPFYCIVKEQN

-393 FLYKFN
+393 FLYKFK
-399 IRDTNPSTIFSSR
+399 IRNTNPTTIFSSQ

-422 QEVRVNEVDHLIGM
+422 QEVKVNQVDHLIGM
-436 DADTVFQDKCIS
+436 DADTIFDKVCIS

-463 GYVAVDFS
+463 GYVAVDFKD
-471 GGNWNLWSIYQNA
+471 GNWNLWSIYQNA

-516 CDMTCGDKVLIE
+516 CDMTCGDKVLVE
-528 QFGYY
+528 LFGYY
-533 PRPLDGMIKRIRAT
+533 PRPLDGMITRIRAT

-595 GATSNDLLLFT
+595 GATSNDLLLTT

-612 WERILAFSNVLTWSL
+612 WERILAFSNVLTWCL

-658 IPFVYYIIMAI
+658 VPLIYYVIMAV
-669 WLPESM
+669 WLPQSM

-714 TRKVVAETP
+714 TRKVITETP
-723 EEQAQEKQNIED
+723 EDQVQEKQRLE
-735 TGTGSNS
+735 GSSSGSNS
-742 LQETSGSDRREEVAT
+742 SQLNSGGSQVDETAAGVTVRRPT
-757 SVAVRKPAVVYVPP
+757 VVYVPP
-771 ATQQM
+771 VAQLR

>member
-1 MESSHITETENTRQ
+1 MATFHVSEADTTKRTSPS
-15 SKQIWRGIAPH
+15 WRSPTQQE
-26 GRKSTPPPPS
+26 KSYPPLPS
-36 FFTRGANNKFV
+36 FFTKGSNNKYV
-47 LKDIEG
+47 HKDNEG
-53 HFHDLPLDEILH
+53 HFHDVSLGDILE
-65 RTSLDD
+65 RTSQDD
-71 ARSSDESLGPS
+71 ARSSDDSIDPSL
-82 VFTASPSYK
+82 FTSSLSYK

-96 TPITSLKSLYA
+96 TSVSQFSSNPPTKPN
-107 HSRLDSPS
+107 SPS
-115 LSGSSS
+115 LGESSR
-121 QQGNLIVP
+121 QRDLIIP
-129 QTRLPDP
+129 GPRLPDP
-136 VARRRDSGSVYSTE
+136 VARRRDSGSVSSVE
-150 DASIEARG
+150 DASVQAVD
-158 YTVVATQTSPRTSIL
+158 YTATATQTSPRNSIL
-173 KHNDITPTP
+173 KESTASAPR
-182 KVEID
+182 VEID

-202 RKVTRHKWIM
+202 RKVTRQKHIM
-212 TGFLVSVN
+212 TAFLISVN

-261 NLIVAEKIIEPDHV
+261 NLISAEKIIEPGHLED
-275 ETLVMIMPCYNETL
+275 LIMIMPCYNETL

-298 LVNQVGIGN
+298 LVDQVGIDN

-333 KEDIFV
+333 NEDIFV
-339 GKIHSEKISR
+339 EQLHREKITR

-354 DGQAMDVDVSWGY
+354 DGQAMDVEISWGY
-367 YKGVPFYCIIKEQN
+367 YKGVPFYCIVKEQN

-388 IVVRS
+388 IVIRS

-399 IRDTNPSTIFSSR
+399 IRNTNPTTIFSSQ

-422 QEVRVNEVDHLIGM
+422 QEVKVNQVDHLIGM
-436 DADTVFQDKCIS
+436 DADTVFDKVCIS

-463 GYVAVDFS
+463 GYVAVDFKD
-471 GGNWNLWSIYQNA
+471 GNWNLWSIYQNA

-516 CDMTCGDKVLIE
+516 CDMTCGDKVLVE
-528 QFGYY
+528 LFGYY
-533 PRPLDGMIKRIRAT
+533 PRPLDGMITRIRAT

-595 GATSNDLLLFT
+595 GATSNDLLLTT

-612 WERILAFSNVLTWSL
+612 WERILAFSNVLTWCL

-658 IPFVYYIIMAI
+658 VPLIYYVIMAV
-669 WLPESM
+669 WLPQSM
-675 LERFQYLFGLF
+675 LERFQYLLGLF

-714 TRKVVAETP
+714 TRKVIAETA
-723 EEQAQEKQNIED
+723 EDQVQEKQRLE
-735 TGTGSNS
+735 GSSSGSNS
-742 LQETSGSDRREEVAT
+742 PQLNSGNSQVDETAAGVTVRRPT
-757 SVAVRKPAVVYVPP
+757 VVYVPP
-771 ATQQM
+771 VTQLR

>member
-1 MESSHITETENTRQ
+1 MAAFHVPESDTAKRTST
-15 SKQIWRGIAPH
+15 SWRSPTQH
-26 GRKSTPPPPS
+26 EKSYPPLPS
-36 FFTRGANNKFV
+36 FFTKSSNNRYV
-47 LKDIEG
+47 LKDNDVR
-53 HFHDLPLDEILH
+53 FHDVSLGDILE
-65 RTSLDD
+65 RTSQDD
-71 ARSSDESLGPS
+71 ARSSDESIGPS
-82 VFTASPSYK
+82 LFTSSLSYK

-96 TPITSLKSLYA
+96 TSVSQFSSNPPTKPS
-107 HSRLDSPS
+107 SPS
-115 LSGSSS
+115 LGESSH
-121 QQGNLIVP
+121 QRDLIIP
-129 QTRLPDP
+129 HPRLPDP
-136 VARRRDSGSVYSTE
+136 VARRRDSGSVYSVE
-150 DASIEARG
+150 DASVQAVD
-158 YTVVATQTSPRTSIL
+158 YTATATQTSPRNSIL
-173 KHNDITPTP
+173 KESAAPTT

-202 RKVTRHKWIM
+202 RKVTRQKHIM
-212 TGFLVSVN
+212 TAFLISVN

-261 NLIVAEKIIEPDHV
+261 NLISGEKIIEPDHL
-275 ETLVMIMPCYNETL
+275 EDLIMIMPCYNETL

-298 LVNQVGIGN
+298 LVDQVGIDN

-333 KEDIFV
+333 NENIFV
-339 GKIHSEKISR
+339 EQLHREKITR

-354 DGQAMDVDVSWGY
+354 DGQAMDVEISWGY
-367 YKGVPFYCIIKEQN
+367 YKGVPFYCIVKEQN

-388 IVVRS
+388 IVIRS

-399 IRDTNPSTIFSSR
+399 IRNTNPTTIFSSQ

-422 QEVRVNEVDHLIGM
+422 QEVKVNQVDHLIGM
-436 DADTVFQDKCIS
+436 DADTVFDKVCIS

-463 GYVAVDFS
+463 GYVAVDFKD
-471 GGNWNLWSIYQNA
+471 GNWNLWSIYQNA

-516 CDMTCGDKVLIE
+516 CDMTCGDKVLVE
-528 QFGYY
+528 LFGYY
-533 PRPLDGMIKRIRAT
+533 PRPLDGMITRIRAT

-595 GATSNDLLLFT
+595 GATSNDLLLTT

-612 WERILAFSNVLTWSL
+612 WERILAFSNVLTWCL

-658 IPFVYYIIMAI
+658 VPLIYYVIMAV
-669 WLPESM
+669 WLPQSM
-675 LERFQYLFGLF
+675 LERFQYLLGLF

-714 TRKVVAETP
+714 TRKVIAETP
-723 EEQAQEKQNIED
+723 EDQVQEKQRLE
-735 TGTGSNS
+735 GSSSGSNS
-742 LQETSGSDRREEVAT
+742 PQLNSANSQVDETAAGVTVRRPT
-757 SVAVRKPAVVYVPP
+757 VVYVPP
-771 ATQQM
+771 VTQLR

>member
-1 MESSHITETENTRQ
+1 MATFHVPEADTTKRTSAS
-15 SKQIWRGIAPH
+15 WRSPTQQE
-26 GRKSTPPPPS
+26 KSYPPLPS
-36 FFTRGANNKFV
+36 FFTKVSNNKYV
-47 LKDIEG
+47 HRDNEG
-53 HFHDLPLDEILH
+53 PFHDVSLGDILE
-65 RTSLDD
+65 RTSQDD
-71 ARSSDESLGPS
+71 ARSSDDSIDPSL
-82 VFTASPSYK
+82 FTSSLSYK

-96 TPITSLKSLYA
+96 TSVSQFSSNPPTKPN
-107 HSRLDSPS
+107 SPS
-115 LSGSSS
+115 LGESSR
-121 QQGNLIVP
+121 QRDLIIP
-129 QTRLPDP
+129 GPRLPYP
-136 VARRRDSGSVYSTE
+136 VARRRDSGSVSSVE
-150 DASIEARG
+150 DASVQAVD
-158 YTVVATQTSPRTSIL
+158 YTATATQTSPRNSIL
-173 KHNDITPTP
+173 KESTASAPR
-182 KVEID
+182 VEID

-202 RKVTRHKWIM
+202 RKVTRQKHIM
-212 TGFLVSVN
+212 TAFLISVN

-261 NLIVAEKIIEPDHV
+261 NLISAEKIIEPGHLED
-275 ETLVMIMPCYNETL
+275 LIMIMPCYNETL

-298 LVNQVGIGN
+298 LVDQVGIDN

-333 KEDIFV
+333 NEDIFV
-339 GKIHSEKISR
+339 EQLHREKITR

-354 DGQAMDVDVSWGY
+354 DGQAMDVEISWGY
-367 YKGVPFYCIIKEQN
+367 YKGIPFYCIVKEQN

-388 IVVRS
+388 IVIRS

-399 IRDTNPSTIFSSR
+399 IRNTNPTTIFSSQ

-422 QEVRVNEVDHLIGM
+422 QEVKVNQVDHLIGM
-436 DADTVFQDKCIS
+436 DADTIFDKVCIS

-463 GYVAVDFS
+463 GYVAVDFKD
-471 GGNWNLWSIYQNA
+471 GNWNLWSIYQNA

-516 CDMTCGDKVLIE
+516 CDMTCGDKVLVE
-528 QFGYY
+528 LFGYY
-533 PRPLDGMIKRIRAT
+533 PRPLDGMITRIRAT

-595 GATSNDLLLFT
+595 GATSNDLLLTT

-612 WERILAFSNVLTWSL
+612 WERILAFSNVLTWCL

-634 IGCMIVAFMHQPWWI
+634 IGCMIVAFLHQPWWI

-658 IPFVYYIIMAI
+658 VPLIYYVIMAV
-669 WLPESM
+669 WLPQSM
-675 LERFQYLFGLF
+675 LERFQYLLGLF

-714 TRKVVAETP
+714 TRKVIAETA
-723 EEQAQEKQNIED
+723 EDQVHEKQRLE
-735 TGTGSNS
+735 GSSSGSNS
-742 LQETSGSDRREEVAT
+742 PQLKSGNSRVDETAGGVTVRRPT
-757 SVAVRKPAVVYVPP
+757 VVYVPP
-771 ATQQM
+771 VTQLR